1 MPRNRL
7 VAFHTPPPMPLG
19 CSIGGMAAVDESMD
33 PDLSWPERVLDR
45 LTLFLTVSGSAT
57 FSVAGHEVEVRP
69 GSLLALAR
77 GAPFIERTPDR
88 GWWHVRYL
96 MLEGPVVEPLQAV
109 LDRHPSRMGVHH
121 DAPRDWSA
129 ALTRCVH
136 LALHET
142 PGWPLAFLHHLTGL
156 LHALGQ
162 SPAPL
167 DEPGIMDRVARA
179 VDRSPGEPWSV
190 ARMAAVVRMG
200 SSAFAHRFTAAAGLS
215 PAAWVRQ
222 RRLDRA
228 ALLLAEGLS
237 VTAVAEQLGFSDAF
251 HLSRLYRARFGQPP
265 TRHRRGLASP
275 LHHAE

>member
-1 MPRNRL
+1 MPRNRR
-7 VAFHTPPPMPLG
+7 VAFHEPPPAPLG
-19 CSIGGMAAVDESMD
+19 CSIRWMASVDEAME
-33 PDLSWPERVLDR
+33 PEGHWPERALER
-45 LTLFLTVSGSAT
+45 LTIFLTVSGSAAI
-57 FSVAGHEVEVRP
+57 SVAGHEAQLEP

-77 GAPFIERTPDR
+77 GASFTERTDR
-88 GWWHVRYL
+88 DWWHVRYL
-96 MLEGPVVEPLQAV
+96 MVEGPVVEPLQAV

-156 LHALGQ
+156 LDALGQ

-167 DEPGIMDRVARA
+167 DEPGLVDRVARV
-179 VDRSPGEPWSV
+179 VDRAPGEPWSV
-190 ARMAAVVRMG
+190 ARLAATVRMG
-200 SSAFAHRFTAAAGLS
+200 SSAFAHRFTAAAGLP

-228 ALLLAEGLS
+228 ALLIAEGLS
-237 VTAVAEQLGFSDAF
+237 VTTVAEKLGFSDAF

-275 LHHAE
+275 LHRVE